1 MKQIN
6 LKEYYP
12 FYTTD
17 TIIEVPDEVADI
29 LHAYKLQEAAYQL
42 RTYRNKAYYSLDL
55 GDGIENSVLMEQPS
69 ILEILEQQRMTE
81 LIYKGLAALPEK
93 QRQRIY
99 AHFFLGM
106 SYSAIARAE
115 CCDESSVRRSVYRGL
130 KQLQKYFLKNSF

>member
-1 MKQIN
+1 
-6 LKEYYP
+6 
-12 FYTTD
+12 
-17 TIIEVPDEVADI
+17 
-29 LHAYKLQEAAYQL
+29 
-42 RTYRNKAYYSLDL
+42 
-55 GDGIENSVLMEQPS
+55 MEQPS

-81 LIYKGLAALPEK
+81 LIYKGLTALPEK

-99 AHFFLGM
+99 AHFFLGV